1 MHESSD
7 TRHAKTIVA
16 TSSSRPSHSISVDSI
31 EKPKQLNGC
40 RMLYADILKIFE
52 RRLTLT
58 GEEPISEAIAQLAHV
73 DVITDKNAHDF
84 HTWIRNGTVFF
95 RIVHSE
101 GSA

>member
-1 MHESSD
+1 
-7 TRHAKTIVA
+7 
-16 TSSSRPSHSISVDSI
+16 
-31 EKPKQLNGC
+31 
-40 RMLYADILKIFE
+40 MLYADILKIFE

-101 GSA
+101 GSAWLARKLSYYSLSTYLLATVAVYAHANTKDARKKRSTNNF